1 MGDYQRAAVLFG
13 QAADVRPEDYQAR
26 VLASNMY
33 ESVGDHARAREA
45 AKVAVDAAR
54 RAFEL
59 NPADSRAMILGAGAQ
74 LTLGN
79 RETALEWAA
88 MAHET
93 NPESSGVAYNSACI
107 FARLG
112 DTERALDL
120 IERAIALGSRNK
132 KYFETD
138 SDFASVRD
146 NPRFK
151 ALLETI

>member
-1 MGDYQRAAVLFG
+1 MGDYERAAALFG

-26 VLASNMY
+26 VLQSNMY
-33 ESVGDHARAREA
+33 ESIGDLTRARET

-79 RETALEWAA
+79 RETALEWADRA
-88 MAHET
+88 YRT
-93 NPESSGVAYNSACI
+93 DPKSGGVAYNSACLL
-107 FARLG
+107 ARLG
-112 DTERALDL
+112 DTDRALDL
-120 IERAIALGSRNK
+120 LERAIELGARNK

-138 SDFASVRD
+138 TDFASIRQH
-146 NPRFK
+146 PRFK
-151 ALLETI
+151 ALLERI